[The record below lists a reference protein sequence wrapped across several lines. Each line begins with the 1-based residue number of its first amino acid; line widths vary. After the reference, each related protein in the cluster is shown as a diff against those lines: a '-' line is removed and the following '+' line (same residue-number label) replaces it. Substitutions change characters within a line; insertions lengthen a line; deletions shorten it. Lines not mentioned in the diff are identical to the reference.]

1 MSELKAELQHERL
14 TCRQMKNEIEK
25 IQVIPVTCL
34 FTLFP
39 WTADVVVFIT
49 VNFHTFPWSF
59 DVVVFNILNLHTFPW
74 SFDVVVFNIVNV
86 HTFPM
91 VCRCVVV
98 FSVSFLMVQWRYA
111 YLLHFY
117 DMIWYGIPMLWYAIS
132 MLCFKILKNMI

>member
-1 MSELKAELQHERL
+1 MQLELESDRAEVNDLKHSVEREKETLQSHVAALETQMSELKAELQHERL

-59 DVVVFNILNLHTFPW
+59 DVVVFNILSLHTFPW
-74 SFDVVVFNIVNV
+74 SFDVVV
-86 HTFPM
+86 
-91 VCRCVVV
+91 
-98 FSVSFLMVQWRYA
+98 S
-111 YLLHFY
+111 
-117 DMIWYGIPMLWYAIS
+117 
-132 MLCFKILKNMI
+132 IL